1 MNQIWNHNH
10 WWISKIDF
18 FVSSDML
25 ILCLMFLSPLSLERR
40 RLATSSLKTQI
51 PEWLGI
57 SIWNLGPINKIRSFV
72 RGSPW
77 WSMSIKTKFFQF
89 FVLIYLFFFVLF
101 FIILLVLVFCIY
113 HLNFLYKKNY
123 MKAKCYFVRGKKH
136 HGPWV
141 LYLKPT
147 IVVKR
152 WFETF
157 LIVLLLPL

>member
-18 FVSSDML
+18 LVPSAML
-25 ILCLMFLSPLSLERR
+25 ILCLMFLRPLSLERR

-77 WSMSIKTKFFQF
+77 CSMSIKTNFFQF
-89 FVLIYLFFFVLF
+89 FVLIYLFVFFRSIFYYSFSFSVLYISSQLSSQEKLYESKVLF
-101 FIILLVLVFCIY
+101 C
-113 HLNFLYKKNY
+113 
-123 MKAKCYFVRGKKH
+123 
-136 HGPWV
+136 
-141 LYLKPT
+141 
-147 IVVKR
+147 
-152 WFETF
+152 
-157 LIVLLLPL
+157 